1 MNPFEANSKE
11 VEDYVMDWKR
21 MYPKAYKKKDTS
33 PYTKT
38 RVILLNGCEFEQQW
52 FLHQFA
58 RHCTD
63 PELKKE
69 IAYIRNQEQQQ
80 QKRISCLKPINENM
94 LETTIAYEQLAID
107 LTAILAQNEK
117 DKNNKAALDFALLE
131 DFDHL
136 YRFSN
141 LLKMDYGV
149 EAGSLVGNYT
159 EIMPGRPTIAE
170 HRNPRQNTKTPM
182 NNKKADPYSK
192 CVGMIITAA
201 EQQTMNFYMNMAQM
215 YKNDYGRKLFAEI
228 AMVEEEHVTQYESL
242 NDPNGTWLEHWLMHE
257 YVECYLYY
265 SCMEDESDTYIKG
278 IWKEHFEME
287 VAHLKRVAKLLE
299 KYEKKKPLDIIPK
312 PEFPQLISFKGN
324 KEYIRKVLEHVS
336 LTQENDK
343 FVEVDTLSEKSDY
356 VKYQNKVNK
365 NVQDVPSHVVI
376 EKSIAKFGK
385 DYRSADKK
393 HVIKALDDRKHDNTT
408 SGRDNKYLIC

>member
-1 MNPFEANSKE
+1 MNPFEVETKE
-11 VEDYVMDWKR
+11 VEEYFMDWKK
-21 MYPKAYKKKDTS
+21 MYPKAYKKKDTA

-63 PELKKE
+63 TELKKE
-69 IAYIRNQEQQQ
+69 IAVIRNQEQQQ

-94 LETTIAYEQLAID
+94 LETTIAYEQLAVD

-141 LLKMDYGV
+141 LLKMDYGIDA
-149 EAGSLVGNYT
+149 EELVGSYT
-159 EIMPGRPTIAE
+159 EIIPGRPTIAE
-170 HRNPRQNTKTPM
+170 HRHPRQNTKSHI
-182 NNKKADPYSK
+182 NNKKADPYTK

-201 EQQTMNFYMNMAQM
+201 EQQTMNFYMNLAQM
-215 YKNDYGRKLFAEI
+215 YKNDYGRKMFAEI

-265 SCMEDESDTYIKG
+265 SCMEDESDEYIKA
-278 IWKEHFEME
+278 IWKDHFEME
-287 VAHLKRVAKLLE
+287 VAHLKRVAELLE
-299 KYEKKKPLDIIPK
+299 KYEKKKVEDVIPK
-312 PEFPQLISFKGN
+312 PEFPKLISFKGN
-324 KEYIRKVLEHVS
+324 KEYVRKVLEHVS
-336 LTQENDK
+336 LTQNNDK
-343 FVEVDTLSEKSDY
+343 FELASEQKENSDF
-356 VKYQNKVNK
+356 VMYQNAVNK
-365 NVQDVPSHVVI
+365 NVVDVPSHVVI
-376 EKSIAKFGK
+376 EKAIEKLGK
-385 DYRSADKK
+385 DYRYADSKHPIKDLENRKK
-393 HVIKALDDRKHDNTT
+393 DNKKV
-408 SGRDNKYLIC
+408 GRDNKHLVC